1 MQYTDQYCD
10 VVDLLWDIFL
20 QYFMDSIKQSY
31 KVVFSMELLG
41 DPSELL
47 HQWKTGFSDLLFKT
61 REFKPKKCFLL
72 LRSEKF
78 TSTHQSLIRGLLRR

>member
-1 MQYTDQYCD
+1 M
-10 VVDLLWDIFL
+10 

-47 HQWKTGFSDLLFKT
+47 NQWKTGFSDLLFKT
-61 REFKPKKCFLL
+61 REFKPKSVAVAFRKVHFGSSISHS
-72 LRSEKF
+72 R
-78 TSTHQSLIRGLLRR
+78 TIA